1 MKNNFNGWGVHFS
14 VGPQAFHKVVFSE
27 RELGCVLICDFI
39 SSEIAQAEMMLV
51 SVRGQK
57 ISAALSSSVYPSV
70 PLKGRIKYRK
80 S

>member
-1 MKNNFNGWGVHFS
+1 MKNFSGWGVHYS
-14 VGPQAFHKVVFSE
+14 VDPQAFHMVGFSE

-39 SSEIAQAEMMLV
+39 SSEIAQAERAFV

-57 ISAALSSSVYPSV
+57 TSAAVSSSVYPSV
-70 PLKGRIKYRK
+70 SLKEKIKYGK